1 LSYCNKLHFLCQV
14 QYSQDGL
21 HWITLTED
29 TQPTVPA
36 ADRIFP
42 ANYDADTVVRQ
53 MFGRRLEAKAL
64 RIRPLK
70 WHGAIGLRLEV
81 LGCFQPYNMP
91 YMPTFFPS
99 IMEENRTN
107 IEDGNASL
115 EVPHAGASLEVPY
128 GGASPEVP
136 QEGTSPEVPHEGAT
150 PEVPHEGASPDVPYK
165 GVSPEVLHVGAS
177 PEVGTVGPDVQC
189 GVCPGVLQSA
199 DPSRQREKYEVCPC
213 PRGLFWSSEGCVEL
227 GHCSCLMGQIR

>member
-1 LSYCNKLHFLCQV
+1 LHFLCQV

-42 ANYDADTVVRQ
+42 ANFDADTVVRQ
-53 MFGRRLEAKAL
+53 MFGRRLEARAL

-81 LGCFQPYNMP
+81 LGCYQP
-91 YMPTFFPS
+91 YMPTSFPS
-99 IMEENRTN
+99 ITEGNRTH
-107 IEDGNASL
+107 IVDGNAST
-115 EVPHAGASLEVPY
+115 EVPY
-128 GGASPEVP
+128 VGASPEVP
-136 QEGTSPEVPHEGAT
+136 YEGASPEVSQEGTSPEV
-150 PEVPHEGASPDVPYK
+150 
-165 GVSPEVLHVGAS
+165 LHDGFS
-177 PEVGTVGPDVQC
+177 PEVGTLGSDVQC

-199 DPSRQREKYEVCPC
+199 DPSRQREKYERCPC
-213 PRGLFWSSEGCVEL
+213 PSGFFWSSEGCVEL

>member
-1 LSYCNKLHFLCQV
+1 LQFLSQV

-21 HWITLTED
+21 HWFTLSQD
-29 TQPTVPA
+29 DAQPSIPA

-42 ANYDADTVVRQ
+42 ANFDADTVVRQ
-53 MFGRRLEAKAL
+53 MFGQRLEARAL

-81 LGCFQPYNMP
+81 LGCFQPYNVLH
-91 YMPTFFPS
+91 MPTSFPS
-99 IMEENRTN
+99 ITEGNRTN
-107 IEDGNASL
+107 IQDGNASP
-115 EVPHAGASLEVPY
+115 EGPHAGASSEVLHV
-128 GGASPEVP
+128 GASLEAR
-136 QEGTSPEVPHEGAT
+136 QEGNS
-150 PEVPHEGASPDVPYK
+150 PEVPHEGASP
-165 GVSPEVLHVGAS
+165 
-177 PEVGTVGPDVQC
+177 EVGTVGAGVPC

-213 PRGLFWSSEGCVEL
+213 PSGLFWSSEGCVEL